1 MVSYYCRGVLI
12 CAWGDKGACAKTY
25 DGPVHISQAYQP
37 SQIVNTL
44 GAGDTFVAATIICL
58 MRGEKLCDAV
68 HLGCKVAGTK
78 CSMQDASGLSELC
91 PYLL

>member
-1 MVSYYCRGVLI
+1 M
-12 CAWGDKGACAKTY
+12 
-25 DGPVHISQAYQP
+25 HISQAYTP
-37 SQIVNTL
+37 SKIVNTL

-58 MRGEKLCDAV
+58 MKGEKLCDAI

-78 CSMQDASGLSELC
+78 CSMHDTRGLAELC